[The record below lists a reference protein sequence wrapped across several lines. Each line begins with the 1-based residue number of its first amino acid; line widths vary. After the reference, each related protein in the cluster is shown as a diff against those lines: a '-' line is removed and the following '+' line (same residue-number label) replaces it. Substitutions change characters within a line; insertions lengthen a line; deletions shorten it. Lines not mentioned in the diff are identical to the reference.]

1 MRLVALVAVLLSAPV
16 GTQAAEA
23 PILWRLSG
31 GRIEASVGAPAGPL
45 AVGSLQKPFLVRAWA
60 EAHPSAEPPR
70 LVCRGG
76 SSCWLRSGHGA
87 LGLVRATSLS
97 CNAYF
102 RALAADTPAEA
113 LARALSA
120 AGFAVETPL
129 TPETAIGLPD
139 ETGRSRAA
147 VRADALLDAYGQL
160 VLEPW
165 TIRDDV
171 RRELLAGMRAAA
183 LDGTAHGLGS
193 GAPYAKT
200 GTAPSIEGRPLQT
213 SGLAVAVDATGTGV
227 LAVVRRGTG
236 RDAGEALAA
245 SLRSRAARL
254 VSVPST
260 GRVRVALFS
269 LLRPR
274 QVAARNLS
282 GVPVEGPAGFVGP
295 HGEVALQAGQR
306 LAEAQWELRLPEWRL
321 TRRLRG
327 ALEVG
332 GLPSGALA
340 VVVEMDPLEYVAG
353 VAAAELPS
361 FERERL
367 VVLGGAALRFL
378 SSGRRHAAADVCD
391 STHCAFFVGRGPR
404 PEWRSGASV
413 RLVALSPLQT
423 GLRDDPELLAAI
435 RSEAARPGPS
445 HWTSHCGGAP
455 LSERYVWGSGGET
468 KASCPRHPAL
478 DARPWRR
485 VWTESDVA
493 AALGP
498 VRSLRVVTDG
508 GVWRLRGETASG
520 WQEWLYDEAHRRL
533 SRGLGWGGLPS
544 PADSVSR
551 ERGGYVAIG
560 RGLGHRVGLCLAD

>member
-1 MRLVALVAVLLSAPV
+1 MRLAALVAVLLSAPV

-23 PILWRLSG
+23 PLLWRLSG
-31 GRIEASVGAPAGPL
+31 GRIEASVGAPARPL

-60 EAHPSAEPPR
+60 EAHPSAEPLR

-113 LARALSA
+113 VARALSA
-120 AGFAVETPL
+120 AGFAIETPL

-147 VRADALLDAYGQL
+147 IRADALLEAYARL
-160 VLEPW
+160 VGEPW

-171 RRELLAGMRAAA
+171 RRELLAGLRAAA

-193 GAPYAKT
+193 GAHYAKT
-200 GTAPSIEGRPLQT
+200 GTAASIEGRPLQT

-245 SLRSRAARL
+245 SLRSRPARL
-254 VSVPST
+254 ASVPST

-274 QVAARNLS
+274 QVEARNLS

-295 HGEVALQAGQR
+295 DGEVALQAGQR
-306 LAEAQWELRLPEWRL
+306 LAEGQWELRLPEWRL

-327 ALEVG
+327 AIEVG

-340 VVVEMDPLEYVAG
+340 VVVEMDPLEYVSG
-353 VAAAELPS
+353 VAAAELPT

-367 VVLGGAALRFL
+367 VALGGAALRFL
-378 SSGRRHAAADVCD
+378 SSGRRHAGADVCD

-404 PEWRSGASV
+404 PEWRAGASV
-413 RLVALSPLQT
+413 RLVALSPPQT
-423 GLRDDPELLAAI
+423 GLREDPELLAAI

-468 KASCPRHPAL
+468 KVSCPRHSAL

-498 VRSLRVVTDG
+498 VRSLRVVSDG
-508 GVWRLRGETASG
+508 GVWRLRGETANG
-520 WQEWLYDEAHRRL
+520 WQEWLYDEAHRLL
-533 SRGLGWGGLPS
+533 SRRLGWGGLPS
-544 PADSVSR
+544 PADSVSN
-551 ERGGYVAIG
+551 EGGGYVAIG